1 LSKTSSQCNFNE
13 FQIRGGAVAE
23 GPLLKPNHLAHE
35 QDVIIGGRLREMRRQ
50 RNLRLKQVAKEADL
64 SVSMLSQI
72 ERGISSPSI
81 RVLRGI
87 CHALGVDGAA
97 LFATQDAA
105 VIPDSVP
112 SNPLPH
118 VGEDFVIRVADRK
131 PLSVGGVTKY
141 RVTPAGCS
149 VMEGFLMEIG
159 ADASLDVNFVLQTGD
174 KIGYVVRGNCACS
187 STKSTCCLK
196 PETCTAFRRA
206 IGTGGKTAGTSLRQF
221 WSSTAI
227 TSTFSFSARAANS
240 APYLTGLYLPRLK
253 RSVLMTQDA

>member
-1 LSKTSSQCNFNE
+1 
-13 FQIRGGAVAE
+13 VAE
-23 GPLLKPNHLAHE
+23 GPLSNPNHLAHE

-50 RNLRLKQVAKEADL
+50 QNLRLKQVAKEADL

-97 LFATQDAA
+97 LFTTQDAA
-105 VIPDSVP
+105 VSPDSVP
-112 SNPLPH
+112 SNPPLRA
-118 VGEDFVIRVADRK
+118 GDDFVVRVADRK

-159 ADASLDVNFVLQTGD
+159 ADASPDANFVLQTGD
-174 KIGYVVRGNCACS
+174 KIGYVVRG
-187 STKSTCCLK
+187 KLRLFVDEVDLLL
-196 PETCTAFRRA
+196 ETGDVYGFP
-206 IGTGGKTAGTSLRQF
+206 AGHRYR
-221 WSSTAI
+221 WENGWDGPTAI
-227 TSTFSFSARAANS
+227 LVINS
-240 APYLTGLYLPRLK
+240 NHFY
-253 RSVLMTQDA
+253 V